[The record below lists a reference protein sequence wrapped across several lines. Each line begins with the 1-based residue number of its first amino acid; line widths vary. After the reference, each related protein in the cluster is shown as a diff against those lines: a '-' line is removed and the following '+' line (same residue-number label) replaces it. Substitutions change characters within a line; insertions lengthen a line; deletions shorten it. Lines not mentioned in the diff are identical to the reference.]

1 MDEQQPIFDKDTD
14 KQHIARPRPV
24 SYDMCARLN
33 ALINP
38 AWSSVRIYI
47 KTTDTVY
54 PAVVYSI
61 VPSSR
66 PGFVIVKCNTV
77 LHGDMLLEVGA
88 GHSFDLRLQI

>member
-1 MDEQQPIFDKDTD
+1 MDEERRIDEVDTD
-14 KQHIARPRPV
+14 KHPIAKNRPV

-38 AWSSVRIYI
+38 AWSSIRIYI
-47 KTTDTVY
+47 KTKDTIY
-54 PAVVYSI
+54 PALVLSI
-61 VPSSR
+61 VPSNQA
-66 PGFVIVKCNTV
+66 GFVIVKCNTV